1 MRSVL
6 QGRGGPARCVL
17 EVPFLS
23 PVWEGARRAAAAE
36 NGIKQKTTV
45 YTAFCTHKPS
55 FLEIVR
61 PSAPYAKE
69 SPPSAPADVRVLPCG
84 EAQPKS
90 SMNRVTAAMRN
101 TAAIATRD
109 TTYVAAFSRAALRL

>member
-23 PVWEGARRAAAAE
+23 PVWEGARRAAAE

-69 SPPSAPADVRVLPCG
+69 SPPSAPADVRAFPPG
-84 EAQPKS
+84 RTQPKS

-109 TTYVAAFSRAALRL
+109 TMYAAAFSRAALRL